1 MPALRRP
8 VSFARAMTDGAPNTT
23 SAPSTASL
31 ASSDRWR
38 ASPGPAATMTYS
50 RSGCANA
57 RTPVIFARRSKTS
70 SKDRRSLSFD
80 SFSGL
85 RTNTTGIPTSLA
97 AATFSSNPPTLP
109 LSLVSTA
116 LAPVCNNMSTLSS
129 CVKGPCMAIR
139 CPAGI
144 PHSMQILRLSTDGS
158 TRTYSLWGSPISL
171 AKRGRSLL
179 PVVRNRLPGMP
190 RRIFAASCIEAAS
203 YIPNP
208 PSGSSPSV
216 SLARRR

>member
-38 ASPGPAATMTYS
+38 ASPGPAATMIYS

-57 RTPVIFARRSKTS
+57 RTPVIFARCSKTS

-80 SFSGL
+80 PFSGL
-85 RTNTTGIPTSLA
+85 RTTTIGIPTSFA
-97 AATFSSNPPTLP
+97 A
-109 LSLVSTA
+109 
-116 LAPVCNNMSTLSS
+116 APVCNSMSTLSS

-144 PHSMQILRLSTDGS
+144 PHSMQILRLSTDGR
-158 TRTYSLWGSPISL
+158 TRTYSLWGSPISS

-190 RRIFAASCIEAAS
+190 RRIFAASCIEDAS